1 MTSAN
6 VSQIPVGFMENT
18 KAKSAAKSEGNS
30 EDFMQMVTNSL
41 QTQDKNTDKP
51 AFVPAKSDGNE
62 AVTAQQS
69 FTTSDFS
76 ANKIPSETK
85 TSEKALPQE
94 VDEAIEKVDAFIEK
108 VKEVLS
114 ENMDVSDEE
123 IKEAM
128 EVLGLDMIDLTLP
141 ENVSKLL
148 GVLEGEENVSLI
160 LNDTVSNVLNDLEPH
175 VLNLFETM
183 GVESTPELKNF
194 LADNDLAVTYE
205 GLTKAPI
212 DLGPNGEFKGVE
224 VSPDEILPT
233 QVFNTNPVISN
244 RPDETVPLNEVPK
257 DDALDTEVTPETVI
271 NVKAP
276 IVSEDT
282 KVKAELEN
290 FDFEEVKEME
300 VDKAVIETTETSSD
314 SKDFQKN
321 PNNGNSFK
329 QIFEP
334 TAVMNTSA
342 NVVSQATTNPT
353 ISFET
358 VYEESTTSYV
368 SINTEDIMEQ
378 IVTQTRTQVS
388 ENLTSMELEL
398 HPASLG
404 KMYLQVTEENGSI
417 TAKIITQNHD
427 VKAAMENQMAI
438 LKETWNQQGMKV
450 NAVEISVGTREF
462 EEQLDAQSNPAFE
475 NNSSKSSKSNEDEP
489 NGRRSRNLNLN
500 GLEDL
505 PNDLTEEELLTAS
518 MMKDYGNSVNF
529 TA

>member
-1 MTSAN
+1 
-6 VSQIPVGFMENT
+6 
-18 KAKSAAKSEGNS
+18 
-30 EDFMQMVTNSL
+30 
-41 QTQDKNTDKP
+41 
-51 AFVPAKSDGNE
+51 
-62 AVTAQQS
+62 
-69 FTTSDFS
+69 
-76 ANKIPSETK
+76 
-85 TSEKALPQE
+85 
-94 VDEAIEKVDAFIEK
+94 
-108 VKEVLS
+108 
-114 ENMDVSDEE
+114 
-123 IKEAM
+123 
-128 EVLGLDMIDLTLP
+128 
-141 ENVSKLL
+141 
-148 GVLEGEENVSLI
+148 
-160 LNDTVSNVLNDLEPH
+160 
-175 VLNLFETM
+175 
-183 GVESTPELKNF
+183 
-194 LADNDLAVTYE
+194 
-205 GLTKAPI
+205 
-212 DLGPNGEFKGVE
+212 
-224 VSPDEILPT
+224 
-233 QVFNTNPVISN
+233 
-244 RPDETVPLNEVPK
+244 
-257 DDALDTEVTPETVI
+257 
-271 NVKAP
+271 
-276 IVSEDT
+276 
-282 KVKAELEN
+282 
-290 FDFEEVKEME
+290 
-300 VDKAVIETTETSSD
+300 
-314 SKDFQKN
+314 
-321 PNNGNSFK
+321 
-329 QIFEP
+329 
-334 TAVMNTSA
+334 MNTSA
-342 NVVSQATTNPT
+342 NVVSQTTTNPT

-505 PNDLTEEELLTAS
+505 PNDLTEEDLLTAS